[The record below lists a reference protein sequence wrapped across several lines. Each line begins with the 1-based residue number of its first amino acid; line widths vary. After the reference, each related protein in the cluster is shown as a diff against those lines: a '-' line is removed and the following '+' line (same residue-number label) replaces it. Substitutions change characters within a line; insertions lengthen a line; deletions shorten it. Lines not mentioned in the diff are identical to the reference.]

1 MKRLLGMII
10 LSSMIG
16 NNLKAVTDGT
26 SFNENWRFFKG
37 EIKGAETVLFND
49 DSWRK
54 LDLPHDW
61 AIEGCSTAT
70 PQIYPQNCTFCLLGR

>member
-49 DSWRK
+49 DSWRN
-54 LDLPHDW
+54 
-61 AIEGCSTAT
+61 ST
-70 PQIYPQNCTFCLLGR
+70 CLMTGQ